1 MKAAVLPG
9 FGIPL
14 RIGEVAD
21 PVMGTGE
28 VLVDVVAAPVLSY
41 TGEVLSGARKYL
53 LPTPVV
59 PGAGAIGRVRTVGPD
74 ATRLQPGDW
83 VYCDPTVRSRDGALT
98 PDITLQGASARGEGG
113 QKLLR
118 YFRDGTFAEQ
128 VRVPTENA
136 APIGM
141 IDSAEAGRWCAVG
154 TLLVAYGGLLAM
166 DFRPGETLLV
176 SGATGNFGSA
186 TVALALAMGAR
197 CVVAPGRNTAVLDD
211 RRQRFGQRLVPVQL
225 TGDGDTDAKAMRA
238 AAPGLIDAVQDF
250 LPPSVGAAVA
260 RTAILTLRQGGR
272 AVLMGGVGMLGG
284 EDLALPYPWIMRNLI
299 TVRGQWM
306 YDTAAIPSLLGL
318 VRGGLV
324 DLNHWAVTEF
334 ALAAANEAIAHAAAN
349 AAPFKLTVLKPQM
362 PPAGVR

>member
-1 MKAAVLPG
+1 MKAAVLHN
-9 FGIPL
+9 FGNPL
-14 RIGEVAD
+14 SIEQVTD
-21 PVMGTGE
+21 PAIGTGE
-28 VLVDVVAAPVLSY
+28 VLVDVAAAPVLSY
-41 TGEVLSGARKYL
+41 TAEVLSGARRYL

-59 PGAGAIGRVRTVGPD
+59 PGAGAIGQVRAVGPD

-83 VYCDPTVRSRDGALT
+83 VFCDPTVRSRDGTLT

-113 QKLLR
+113 QKLQR

-141 IDSAEAGRWCAVG
+141 IDATEAGKWCAIA
-154 TLLVAYGGLLAM
+154 TLLIAYGGLLAM

-197 CVVAPGRNTAVLDD
+197 SVVAPGRNMAVLDD
-211 RRQRFGQRLVPVQL
+211 LRQRFGERLVPVRL
-225 TGDGDTDAKAMRA
+225 TGDRDADTTVMHA
-238 AAPGLIDAVQDF
+238 AVPGPIDAVQDF
-250 LPPSVGAAVA
+250 LPPSVDAAVVRA
-260 RTAILTLRQGGR
+260 AIMTLRQGGR

-284 EDLALPYPWIMRNLI
+284 ADLALPYPWIMRNLI

-306 YDTAAIPSLLGL
+306 YDTSAIPSLVGL
-318 VRGGLV
+318 VRAGLL
-324 DLNHWAVTEF
+324 DLEHWAVTAF
-334 ALAAANEAIAHAAAN
+334 PLAEANEAVAHAAAD
-349 AAPFKLTVLKPQM
+349 AGPFKLTVLKP
-362 PPAGVR
+362 